1 MNVLEAFFRS
11 CVILLQV
18 KNVRQQKYQS
28 NYITNE
34 KQNCI
39 TKTKNQNSESEGRSS
54 LPLHPCCVARVAST
68 CPCKRNRK
76 KITEYQSIFII
87 NQRRI

>member
-1 MNVLEAFFRS
+1 MNVLEAFFTS

-18 KNVRQQKYQS
+18 KMCRNKS
-28 NYITNE
+28 ANE

-39 TKTKNQNSESEGRSS
+39 IKTKNQNSESEGRSS

-76 KITEYQSIFII
+76 KLLNIKVFS
-87 NQRRI
+87 